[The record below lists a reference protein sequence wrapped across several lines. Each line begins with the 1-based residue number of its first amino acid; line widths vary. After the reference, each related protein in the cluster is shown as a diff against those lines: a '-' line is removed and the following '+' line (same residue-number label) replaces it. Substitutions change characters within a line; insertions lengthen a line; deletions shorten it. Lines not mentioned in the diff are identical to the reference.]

1 MNGRDHVLQ
10 VKKHEKNVKRINAEG
25 FTDEESA
32 QIAKHEE

>member
-1 MNGRDHVLQ
+1 MS
-10 VKKHEKNVKRINAEG
+10 KKHEMNLKMINAEG